1 MEERN
6 LDLDHA
12 ALAGAI
18 VLIATV
24 GVDLASKAI
33 VIATASNGVV
43 VFNRSRPDD
52 LARRIA
58 MSLVAF
64 AVMYGLAVGARRL
77 GIGRLWGGWI
87 GTGLL
92 IGGVLGNGLS
102 WWIWNGGIPDFIR
115 PGGHSHLEHRRLRNR
130 ARPVRR
136 HRLDRPLSI
145 DRILPRAL
153 PRRRGGGGGARSRS
167 GGGGGQRGQRRIS
180 PRNRV

>member
-1 MEERN
+1 MAERN

-18 VLIATV
+18 VLVATV
-24 GVDLASKAI
+24 GVDLVSKAI
-33 VIATASNGVV
+33 VIATASSAVV
-43 VFNRSRPDD
+43 VFNRDRPDD

-92 IGGVLGNGLS
+92 VGGVLANGLS
-102 WWIWNGGIPDFIR
+102 WWIWNGGVPDFIR
-115 PGGHSHLEHRRLRNR
+115 PGGDHIWNIADFAIGLGLCG
-130 ARPVRR
+130 AI
-136 HRLDRPLSI
+136 LSI
-145 DRILPRAL
+145 AVSAL
-153 PRRRGGGGGARSRS
+153 IAYFRERFRGARVHARS
-167 GGGGGQRGQRRIS
+167 ADSAG
-180 PRNRV
+180 

>member
-87 GTGLL
+87 GLGLL

-102 WWIWNGGIPDFIR
+102 GGFGTGASPTSFG
-115 PGGHSHLEHRRLRNR
+115 PAATTSGTSPTCNR

-153 PRRRGGGGGARSRS
+153 PRLASGSPAARAL
-167 GGGGGQRGQRRIS
+167 
-180 PRNRV
+180 